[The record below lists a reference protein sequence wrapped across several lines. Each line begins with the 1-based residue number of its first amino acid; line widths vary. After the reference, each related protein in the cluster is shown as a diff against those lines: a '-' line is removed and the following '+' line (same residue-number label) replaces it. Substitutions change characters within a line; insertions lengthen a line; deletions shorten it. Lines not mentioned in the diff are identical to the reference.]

1 MEHRV
6 KFYGTNDL
14 SISSYLSR
22 MEKIFDLYI
31 EQKKKIS
38 NFTDAIELDNTLKI
52 FDSANYSTNWPE
64 EYIDKVNSY
73 ENVLKRNINEFYGRA
88 SSELILRYM
97 ILLKDEYEYRE
108 DFFDIFCRFN
118 YGSKISEIWFEEVFW
133 ESGLPLYYLLK
144 NKYFCNMYPKFIRE
158 AFLAKTKHLE
168 YLLSNYI
175 NSSRQSYCI
184 PDNISSDE
192 WNELLSDYINSI
204 EANPNYLRLLL
215 MPIQELGTKYF
226 KVTRNQKSDIQE
238 ILKLFYQSFDKSEA
252 GLHVIF
258 EVYFDRNLYE
268 KKIVEYSD
276 KSPFSPP
283 ELIDKSIINNLMK
296 SSGEKVDEQLT
307 LYMVSLV
314 DYEKIKSKH
323 DYTSLFTYFLKDSEV
338 FSKKRMSSLPSFPN
352 KETLG
357 VVKSTLMLT
366 RNSYQD
372 TQYFKMK
379 LQLVS
384 FKIRA
389 YQRLFSEFDLSIE
402 QVVDW
407 FFFQYCDE
415 LKIKWLPFSFSPH
428 DDAIDNKTAT
438 IFRNEEKIRKQ
449 YLLLKEDGE
458 ISREQYN
465 LLDSTPNVGNLSS
478 NIPKKYAYIN
488 NNSDI
493 KNILFLLFSDQS
505 HLAYI
510 NERKN
515 GKNFVE
521 LITNNIVRK
530 EDFLRVDRAK
540 IQFLVDNE
548 ILSEKNDRL
557 VFLNNKEIGVLQDL
571 YLYDEVS
578 YFNSDNDEKAILDC
592 LSEKGMIEFES
603 KLFSKSEANY
613 LNFLLNN
620 SKFDNSLAI
629 RNKYQHGSPSYESEE
644 MYQIDYSIA
653 LLILVIYIVKIDE
666 ELSYKLSVT

>member
-6 KFYGTNDL
+6 KFYGANDL
-14 SISSYLSR
+14 SISSYFSR

-64 EYIDKVNSY
+64 EYIEKVNSY

-88 SSELILRYM
+88 SSELILKYM

-118 YGSKISEIWFEEVFW
+118 YGSKISEIGFEEIFW

-158 AFLAKTKHLE
+158 AFLAKAEHLE
-168 YLLSNYI
+168 YLFINYI
-175 NSSRQSYCI
+175 KSTIVPYFI
-184 PDNISSDE
+184 PDNISSEE
-192 WNELLSDYINSI
+192 WEELLADYIKSL
-204 EANPNYLRLLL
+204 EVNPNYLRLLL

-226 KVTRNQKSDIQE
+226 KVTRKLKSDIKKALTL
-238 ILKLFYQSFDKSEA
+238 IYQSFDKSET

-268 KKIVEYSD
+268 KKNVEYSE

-283 ELIDKSIINNLMK
+283 ELIDKSIINNLMQ
-296 SSGEKVDEQLT
+296 SAGEKVDEQLT

-314 DYEKIKSKH
+314 DYEKIKDKC
-323 DYTSLFTYFLKDSEV
+323 DYNSLFTYFLNDSDL
-338 FSKKRMSSLPSFPN
+338 FSRKRMSKLPSFPN

-357 VVKSTLMLT
+357 VTKSIGVLT

-372 TQYFKMK
+372 TQYFKLK
-379 LQLVS
+379 QKLVS
-384 FKIRA
+384 LKICA

-407 FFFQYCDE
+407 FFFHYCDE
-415 LKIKWLPFSFSPH
+415 EKIKWLPFSFSPL
-428 DDAIDNKTAT
+428 DDKTDNKTAT

-449 YLLLKEDGE
+449 YFLLMEDGE
-458 ISREQYN
+458 ISIEQYN
-465 LLDSTPNVGNLSS
+465 LLDSTPSIESLPS
-478 NIPKKYAYIN
+478 NIPKKYAYIVDS
-488 NNSDI
+488 SDI

-505 HLAYI
+505 HLTFI
-510 NERKN
+510 DERKN
-515 GKNFVE
+515 GKTFVE
-521 LITNNIVRK
+521 LIKNNIVRK
-530 EDFLRVDRAK
+530 EDFPRVDRGK
-540 IQFLVDNE
+540 IQFLVDNK

-557 VFLNNKEIGVLQDL
+557 VFLNYKEIDVLQDL
-571 YLYDEVS
+571 FLYDEVS
-578 YFNSDNDEKAILDC
+578 YFNSNNDEKAILDC

-603 KLFSKSEANY
+603 NLFSKSEANY

-620 SKFDNSLAI
+620 RKFDNSWAI

-644 MYQIDYSIA
+644 LYQSDYSFA

>member
-449 YLLLKEDGE
+449 YLLLMEDGE

>member
-118 YGSKISEIWFEEVFW
+118 YGSKISEICFEEVFW

-226 KVTRNQKSDIQE
+226 KVTRNQKSDIQK

-449 YLLLKEDGE
+449 YLLLMEDGE

>member
-1 MEHRV
+1 
-6 KFYGTNDL
+6 
-14 SISSYLSR
+14 

-449 YLLLKEDGE
+449 YLLLMEDGE

>member
-449 YLLLKEDGE
+449 YLLLTEDGE

>member
-1 MEHRV
+1 
-6 KFYGTNDL
+6 
-14 SISSYLSR
+14 
-22 MEKIFDLYI
+22 
-31 EQKKKIS
+31 
-38 NFTDAIELDNTLKI
+38 
-52 FDSANYSTNWPE
+52 
-64 EYIDKVNSY
+64 
-73 ENVLKRNINEFYGRA
+73 
-88 SSELILRYM
+88 
-97 ILLKDEYEYRE
+97 
-108 DFFDIFCRFN
+108 
-118 YGSKISEIWFEEVFW
+118 
-133 ESGLPLYYLLK
+133 
-144 NKYFCNMYPKFIRE
+144 
-158 AFLAKTKHLE
+158 
-168 YLLSNYI
+168 
-175 NSSRQSYCI
+175 
-184 PDNISSDE
+184 
-192 WNELLSDYINSI
+192 
-204 EANPNYLRLLL
+204 

-226 KVTRNQKSDIQE
+226 KVTRNQKSDIQK

-449 YLLLKEDGE
+449 YLLLMEDGE

>member
-226 KVTRNQKSDIQE
+226 KVTRNQKSDIQK

-449 YLLLKEDGE
+449 YLLLMEDGE

>member
-14 SISSYLSR
+14 SISSFLSR

-226 KVTRNQKSDIQE
+226 KVTRNQKSDIQK

-449 YLLLKEDGE
+449 YLLLMEDGE